1 MMNRKLKVDRFTFDL
16 KITRIDAKIELI
28 ITNVLLDGEITSIF
42 KGDGS
47 IVETLEWNDSVG
59 CDSLYEIFKN
69 ISSLDIYLNKVREG
83 MIRLSRWTEKIDND
97 IERYGDYL
105 DTTWN
110 WSNKNDQLN
119 PEFKQHIKDT
129 DTKYYWENFNK

>member
-1 MMNRKLKVDRFTFDL
+1 MNRKLKVDRFTFDL